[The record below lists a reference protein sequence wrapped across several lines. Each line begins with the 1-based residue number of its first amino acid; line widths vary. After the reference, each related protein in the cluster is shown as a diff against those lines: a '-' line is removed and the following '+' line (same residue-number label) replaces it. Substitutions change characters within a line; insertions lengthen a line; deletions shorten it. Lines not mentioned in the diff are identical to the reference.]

1 MSSRS
6 GTKGIAAV
14 VVIASAVAG
23 CSEMYFDRRQT
34 IALGAGDAL
43 ATNKVTQMVDPWPAA
58 SANNNIAFNGQL
70 MQSAQDRYN
79 RGKVI
84 TPVLPTSASKDYQS
98 MQSTR
103 GELAVGDRSVHVGDA
118 GGGGQGSRR
127 PTTARPDRRLAAV
140 LRAGYGVSDDDANWT
155 VRRCGGQDA
164 GRRADG

>member
-6 GTKGIAAV
+6 GTKGIAIV

-84 TPVLPTSASKDYQS
+84 TPVLPTSASKDYQQ
-98 MQSTR
+98 MQSSAANSQSAT
-103 GELAVGDRSVHVGDA
+103 GQSTSATPAVAVKGP
-118 GGGGQGSRR
+118 GGPNGPNG
-127 PTTARPDRRLAAV
+127 P
-140 LRAGYGVSDDDANWT
+140 
-155 VRRCGGQDA
+155 
-164 GRRADG
+164 

>member
-23 CSEMYFDRRQT
+23 CSEMYYDRRET
-34 IALGAGDAL
+34 VALGSGDAV

-79 RGKVI
+79 RGKVF

-98 MQSTR
+98 MQSSAASSQAAT
-103 GELAVGDRSVHVGDA
+103 
-118 GGGGQGSRR
+118 GQSTSAT
-127 PTTARPDRRLAAV
+127 PAAPV
-140 LRAGYGVSDDDANWT
+140 KGPNGP
-155 VRRCGGQDA
+155 
-164 GRRADG
+164 

>member
-1 MSSRS
+1 
-6 GTKGIAAV
+6 
-14 VVIASAVAG
+14 
-23 CSEMYFDRRQT
+23 MYFDRRQT

-98 MQSTR
+98 MQSSAANSQSAT
-103 GELAVGDRSVHVGDA
+103 GISTSATPAV
-118 GGGGQGSRR
+118 
-127 PTTARPDRRLAAV
+127 AV
-140 LRAGYGVSDDDANWT
+140 KGPGASNGT
-155 VRRCGGQDA
+155 P
-164 GRRADG
+164 